1 MNHANQRLVPS
12 LVELNFEPM
21 DRYAYP
27 LYRVL
32 QIHVERASALT
43 LCKSLIE
50 I

>member
-12 LVELNFEPM
+12 LAELNFEPM

-27 LYRVL
+27 FYKAL
-32 QIHVERASALT
+32 QTHVVRAIAQSLS
-43 LCKSLIE
+43 KSLNE